1 MQKVLLVG
9 GGGFIGSYIADMLAS
24 ENVETVILDNFSS
37 QFQRRTDKGTT
48 VINGDMSDEKVLE
61 SALEGVT
68 HVWHGAY
75 PHNIASRVDDIETVW
90 KNIRATTTLA
100 TIARRNKVKKFVYA
114 SSRSIYGNA
123 RYNPVDEKHPVQ
135 PVTAYG
141 LCKAVCEEKLLD
153 MLGKSETELCVL
165 RGFLVYGPGDR
176 QSVVTKFAQTIVK
189 KEDIKIFGDGS
200 ATRDFIHVKD
210 MARATVLA
218 MKLENTTGVYNVGSG
233 KETSLLQLVKLFGEV
248 TGRKDITPQFI
259 HTDAWNVNDRCF
271 ADTTL
276 ATRVLGFKPSIS
288 LKEGIR
294 QVLQDCESRTGN

>member
-1 MQKVLLVG
+1 
-9 GGGFIGSYIADMLAS
+9 MLAS
-24 ENVETVILDNFSS
+24 ENVETVVLDNFSA
-37 QFQRRTDKGTT
+37 QFQKTAKGAT
-48 VINGDMSDEKVLE
+48 VIKGDICDEKLLE
-61 SALEGVT
+61 STLRGIT

-100 TIARRNKVKKFVYA
+100 TIARQNKVKKFVYA
-114 SSRSIYGNA
+114 SSRSVYGNA

-141 LCKAVCEEKLLD
+141 LCKAVCEEKLRD
-153 MLGKSETELCVL
+153 ILGESLTKLCTL

-176 QSVVTKFAQTIVK
+176 QSVVTKFAQTILK
-189 KEDIKIFGDGS
+189 GDNPKIFGDGS
-200 ATRDFIHVKD
+200 ATRDFIHVED

-218 MKLENTTGVYNVGSG
+218 MKLENATGVYNVGSG

-288 LKEGIR
+288 LKEGIC
-294 QVLQDCESRTGN
+294 QVIQDYESRTGN